1 MHFRAETPE
10 VFTPEVF
17 LRPLGGLPKAFRR
30 PPEDL
35 YVSQRPLEKTFT
47 FSKGLSKDL
56 QKTSTYPKGL

>member
-1 MHFRAETPE
+1 
-10 VFTPEVF
+10 
-17 LRPLGGLPKAFRR
+17 LGGLPKAFKR

-56 QKTSTYPKGL
+56 QNTYRRLIGE